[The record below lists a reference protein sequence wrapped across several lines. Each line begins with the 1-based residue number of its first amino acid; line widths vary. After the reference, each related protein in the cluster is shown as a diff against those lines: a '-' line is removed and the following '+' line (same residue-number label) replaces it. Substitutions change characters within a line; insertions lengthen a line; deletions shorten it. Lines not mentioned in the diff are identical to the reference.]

1 MKIVKKK
8 INVGVGFVTG
18 RKNFKDVVKTYIHNW
33 NESGLVDN
41 KKVALHLF
49 VAYDLKYTGTKVSDY
64 TIIDEEIL
72 DIVDSAYY
80 IGNSAI
86 SNESQYLVEKEVI
99 SSKEAKLIFGEGYAK
114 KRNMVLYFA
123 IISKK
128 ISAKRMVNAGPPI
141 LE

>member
-1 MKIVKKK
+1 MLSKHIF
-8 INVGVGFVTG
+8 I
-18 RKNFKDVVKTYIHNW
+18 NW
-33 NESGLVDN
+33 NESGLVEN

-64 TIIDEEIL
+64 IIIDEEIL

-86 SNESQYLVEKEVI
+86 SNEAQYLVEKEVI

-114 KRNMVLYFA
+114 KKYGFVFMNIYFVEYYL
-123 IISKK
+123 K
-128 ISAKRMVNAGPPI
+128 N
-141 LE
+141 